1 MFSIALA
8 PSLRRRMHSCAFI
21 CCGIVA
27 RVRVGDVG
35 CRASSGATVLST
47 PRLQLCPSAAG
58 VLATTCSGLL
68 VTGATLNLQVPEPAV
83 QQVPVLHFLFL
94 RDTADADVTQG
105 TVRLKAFV
113 HGGGAADRG
122 CPPWSFANGPRK
134 CIVACTTRLG
144 HTTFCCRTNTGVTH
158 SPLSPRC
165 RTFLLLPAPPPPPPP
180 TVTRHSHAS
189 IATEAP
195 SDGAH
200 SALGL

>member
-1 MFSIALA
+1 MFARMGCEDFRVHMLIFSASTMFSIALA
-8 PSLRRRMHSCAFI
+8 PSLRHRMHSCAFI

-35 CRASSGATVLST
+35 CRASSRATVLST

-83 QQVPVLHFLFL
+83 QQVPVLHFLLL

-113 HGGGAADRG
+113 HGGGGG
-122 CPPWSFANGPRK
+122 CRPMM
-134 CIVACTTRLG
+134 
-144 HTTFCCRTNTGVTH
+144 
-158 SPLSPRC
+158 
-165 RTFLLLPAPPPPPPP
+165 P
-180 TVTRHSHAS
+180 TQVHCKRSTQMYC
-189 IATEAP
+189 
-195 SDGAH
+195 
-200 SALGL
+200 